1 MRRIGPFLLA
11 VVAATLV
18 AGCSTAPEAPPPAA
32 PASAVPA
39 ADTLPAADAEHNA
52 ADVMF
57 LQMMIAHDARGL
69 ELTGLAADRPVS
81 EEVKLLAAAI
91 DTTQREEVKIMES
104 WLTGWKE
111 ATAASQDMSAHASH
125 GGLPATGPEQIEA
138 LRNASGADFEAT
150 FLNLLTGHQNSAV
163 ELTSLAGDGVN
174 PQVKDLAERIKQSR
188 GDQVAQLLRLIGGQA

>member
-11 VVAATLV
+11 VLAAALV
-18 AGCSTAPEAPPPAA
+18 AGCSTAPEAPPQA
-32 PASAVPA
+32 PPGAVPA
-39 ADTLPAADAEHNA
+39 ADALPAADAEHNA

-57 LQMMIAHDARGL
+57 LQMMIAHDAQGL
-69 ELTGLAADRPVS
+69 ELTGLAAGRPVS
-81 EEVKLLAAAI
+81 GEVELLAAAI

-111 ATAASQDMSAHASH
+111 ATKASQDMSAHASH
-125 GGLPATGPEQIEA
+125 GGLPAIGPEQIAA
-138 LRNASGADFEAT
+138 LRNTPDPAFEAT

-163 ELTSLAGDGVN
+163 ELTNLAGDGVN
-174 PQVKDLAERIKQSR
+174 PQAKELAKRIKQSR

>member
-1 MRRIGPFLLA
+1 MRRVLIAAAAAALLLA
-11 VVAATLV
+11 P
-18 AGCSTAPEAPPPAA
+18 GCSTAPSPAGPTAEAA
-32 PASAVPA
+32 PA

-57 LQMMIAHDARGL
+57 LQMMIAHDGQGL
-69 ELTGLAADRPVS
+69 ELTGLAAERTVS

-111 ATAASQDMSAHASH
+111 ATTASQDMSTHASH
-125 GGLPATGPEQIEA
+125 GGLPATGPEQVEA
-138 LRNASGADFEAT
+138 LRNTSDADFEAT

-163 ELTSLAGDGVN
+163 ELTNLAGDGVN
-174 PQVKDLAERIKQSR
+174 PQTRDLAKRIKESR

>member
-1 MRRIGPFLLA
+1 MRRALFAAAAAALLL
-11 VVAATLV
+11 T
-18 AGCSTAPEAPPPAA
+18 AGCSTEPPPATP
-32 PASAVPA
+32 PANAAQA
-39 ADTLPAADAEHNA
+39 ADTIPAADAEHNS

-57 LQMMIAHDARGL
+57 LQMMIAHDGQGL
-69 ELTGLAADRPVS
+69 ELTGLAADRTVS

-125 GGLPATGPEQIEA
+125 GGLPATGPEQVQA
-138 LRNASGADFEAT
+138 LRDTSDADFEAM

-163 ELTSLAGDGVN
+163 ELTNLAGDGVN
-174 PQVKDLAERIKQSR
+174 PQTQDLAKRIKESR
-188 GDQVAQLLRLIGGQA
+188 GDQVAQLLRLIGGGA